1 LEGIEM
7 EKRLYRSRKDK
18 VISGV
23 CGGIAEYF
31 GLDSTIIRLAWV
43 ILIFLAGTGIVAYI
57 IAAIIVPEEPEYAS
71 YSEKD
76 ETSEE
81 YEAHQI
87 EYEDEP
93 EGKKTEEVYK
103 KNKKNRNAIGGILI
117 LLGIFFFARRMFY
130 WIDFAYIWPL
140 LLVGIGLY
148 FIIKK
153 D

>member
-1 LEGIEM
+1 M

-31 GLDSTIIRLAWV
+31 EIDSTIIRLVWV

-57 IAAIIVPEEPEYAS
+57 IAAIIIPEEPEYAS

-87 EYEDEP
+87 EYENEP
-93 EGKKTEEVYK
+93 KEKKVEEVFK
-103 KNKKNRNAIGGILI
+103 KNKKNRNAIGVILI

-130 WIDFAYIWPL
+130 WVDFAYIWPL
-140 LLVGIGLY
+140 LLVGTGLY

>member
-1 LEGIEM
+1 M

-31 GLDSTIIRLAWV
+31 SLDSTIIRLVWV
-43 ILIFLAGTGIVAYI
+43 ILVFLGGTGIVAYI
-57 IAAIIVPEEPEYAS
+57 IAAIIVPEEPEYAR
-71 YSEKD
+71 YSVKD
-76 ETSEE
+76 ETSGES
-81 YEAHQI
+81 EAHQI
-87 EYEDEP
+87 EYEYEP
-93 EGKKTEEVYK
+93 EERKTEEVYE
-103 KNKKNRNAIGGILI
+103 KNKKNRNAIGVILM